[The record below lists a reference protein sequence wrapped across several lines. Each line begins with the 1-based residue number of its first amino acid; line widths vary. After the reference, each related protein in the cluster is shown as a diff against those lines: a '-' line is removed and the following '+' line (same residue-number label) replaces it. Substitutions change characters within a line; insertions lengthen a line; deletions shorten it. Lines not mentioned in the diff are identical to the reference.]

1 MIISEKKNFERKIF
15 KNLMEKSSSID
26 RRNVEINVKIYLE
39 SFFKK
44 TIQSSYIGIYWP
56 LQNEV
61 DLRSL
66 HKKYSLALPRCEKD
80 KELIFCAWDGK
91 KLTKDFEGILSP
103 DSSRKLSYKNI
114 SMIFLP
120 CLAVDKNLTRL
131 GYGGGYFDR
140 LRRNKNWRTIPC
152 IGVLTSHCV
161 SNKLLTRANWDIPLS
176 GFITEKEI
184 LV

>member
-44 TIQSSYIGIYWP
+44 TIQTSYIGIYWP

-66 HKKYSLALPRCEKD
+66 HKKYSL
-80 KELIFCAWDGK
+80 GK
-91 KLTKDFEGILSP
+91 
-103 DSSRKLSYKNI
+103 
-114 SMIFLP
+114 
-120 CLAVDKNLTRL
+120 V
-131 GYGGGYFDR
+131 
-140 LRRNKNWRTIPC
+140 
-152 IGVLTSHCV
+152 
-161 SNKLLTRANWDIPLS
+161 
-176 GFITEKEI
+176 
-184 LV
+184 